1 MSKLKGDDMESTR
14 QEHLQW
20 CKDRALAY
28 CHAGKPRDGFMSML
42 SDMKKHPETQ
52 NHPALELGVMLMA
65 FGHLSAPREI
75 EKFIADFN

>member
-1 MSKLKGDDMESTR
+1 
-14 QEHLQW
+14 
-20 CKDRALAY
+20 
-28 CHAGKPRDGFMSML
+28 MSML